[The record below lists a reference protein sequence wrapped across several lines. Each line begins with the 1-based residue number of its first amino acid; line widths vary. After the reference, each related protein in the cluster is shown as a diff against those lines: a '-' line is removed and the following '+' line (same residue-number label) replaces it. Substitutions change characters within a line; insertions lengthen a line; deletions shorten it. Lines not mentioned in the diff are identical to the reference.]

1 MEIDKEL
8 RSGFETCPN
17 RFMLVATSMFVCFG
31 VGLWAQTPASQPSDA
46 NQSSTV
52 TRESHIENE
61 LPSRTVESHV
71 QNGNR
76 VVDKQSVERVGSDG
90 HFEAYQDIET
100 ETVQV
105 DATTVRTI
113 TRYFGRD
120 GGGAK
125 ALALTTEE
133 ETQSLPSGDSRTVRV
148 ISAPDSDGKLQIGR
162 REISETKKISRDVQ
176 ETKTTVMETSITGEL
191 APAMKIEERQQRS
204 GNNTE
209 FKKTIQVLD
218 GGREWQVNEVRQ
230 GTTTQE
236 GNGRTKEER
245 VSRLDYEGRLSEFS
259 QTVSKESESSSGEKQ
274 STVEN
279 YSVDMLGA
287 SRDGS
292 LRLVQRVTSSQS
304 IDSTGQQTTV
314 RHVQEPNPGEPDAGL
329 RVTSVSTET
338 VRSSPSG
345 AEATRTV
352 QVRNGGGEFEVFAV
366 DATRSDSVHAIQVQM
381 APSDKQ

>member
-1 MEIDKEL
+1 MVLFVIQL
-8 RSGFETCPN
+8 ARFITRTVLVVALTVACLNSG
-17 RFMLVATSMFVCFG
+17 M
-31 VGLWAQTPASQPSDA
+31 WAQTPAFQPSDA

-61 LPSRTVESHV
+61 LPSRAVESHV
-71 QNGNR
+71 QKGNR
-76 VVDKQSVERVGSDG
+76 IVDKQSVERVGSDG
-90 HFEAYQDIET
+90 HFEAYQDSET

-133 ETQSLPSGDSRTVRV
+133 EMQSLPGGDSRTVRV
-148 ISAPDSDGKLQIGR
+148 ISAPDFDGKLQVGR

-230 GTTTQE
+230 GTITQE
-236 GNGRTKEER
+236 GNGRTTKER
-245 VSRLDYEGRLSEFS
+245 VSRLDYEGKLSEFS
-259 QTVSKESESSSGEKQ
+259 RTVSKESESSSGEKQ

-292 LRLVQRVTSSQS
+292 LHLVQRVTSSQS
-304 IDSTGQQTTV
+304 TNSTGQQTTV
-314 RHVQEPNPGEPDAGL
+314 RHVQEPNPGDPDAGL
-329 RVTSVSTET
+329 RVTSFSTET

-352 QVRNGGGEFEVFAV
+352 QVRNGGGEFELFAV
-366 DATRSDSVHAIQVQM
+366 DATRSDNVHAIQVQM